1 MDFNFDLDDK
11 RKISKTILIKWVP
24 QGASVNEKF
33 KYSSSKSEILK
44 IFKGVQFEFL
54 CDCKSDVSFED
65 FKNQICKKIAK

>member
-44 IFKGVQFEFL
+44 IFKGV
-54 CDCKSDVSFED
+54 
-65 FKNQICKKIAK
+65 